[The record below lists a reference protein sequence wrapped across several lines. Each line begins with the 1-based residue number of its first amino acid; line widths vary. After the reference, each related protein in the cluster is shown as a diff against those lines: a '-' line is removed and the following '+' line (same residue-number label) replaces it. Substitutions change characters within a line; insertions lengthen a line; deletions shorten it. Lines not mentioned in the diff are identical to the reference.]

1 MVGRAEAHNIS
12 VLLMKYFC
20 EMIQTSSDW
29 GKRERGDLI
38 EIEWENGGGRW
49 RSTAGSWN
57 QQINTPTIPKRR
69 RFSGRNRHHRLSWR
83 RQIHCKSYSPVSM
96 PFFFFFNFFNGDS
109 SCYHVASIVW
119 NYMNQHF
126 SLNCAVSD
134 MNYMYWFVI
143 YFWNTVIV
151 KWWNGVY
158 LKLFALNMIKNGW
171 MGGGF
176 NLLKS
181 LTGALC

>member
-1 MVGRAEAHNIS
+1 MTRSPSPEMVGRAEAHNIS

-96 PFFFFFNFFNGDS
+96 PFFFLLIFLMEILVVIMLLRLSEITWTNIF
-109 SCYHVASIVW
+109 HSIV
-119 NYMNQHF
+119 
-126 SLNCAVSD
+126 
-134 MNYMYWFVI
+134 
-143 YFWNTVIV
+143 
-151 KWWNGVY
+151 
-158 LKLFALNMIKNGW
+158 LFLIWIICIG
-171 MGGGF
+171 
-176 NLLKS
+176 L
-181 LTGALC
+181 